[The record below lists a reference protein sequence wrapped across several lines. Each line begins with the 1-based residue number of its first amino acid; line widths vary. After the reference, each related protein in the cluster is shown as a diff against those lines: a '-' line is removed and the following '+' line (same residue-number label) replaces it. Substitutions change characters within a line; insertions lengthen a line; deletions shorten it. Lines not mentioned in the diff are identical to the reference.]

1 MIFDKLNELRSRIQR
16 AAERRDRDPA
26 GVEIVAAVKKAP
38 IEDLKLLLR
47 SKRIRY
53 FGESRIQDAQKRR
66 LELGAD
72 AGSVE
77 WRFIGHLQSNKARAA
92 AELFDAIDTV
102 DSLKTASA
110 LSAQLE
116 DSEPKRIL
124 VQVKLSDREAQSGL
138 LPGELEDFI
147 AKLRSFPKLT
157 PCGMMAILPMLD
169 PVEAVRPYCKELK
182 TIFDRRFPESSV
194 PERYL
199 SAGMSRDFEIAVE
212 EGANL
217 LRIGTAL
224 FGC

>member
-1 MIFDKLNELRSRIQR
+1 MIFDKLNELRSRIQQ
-16 AAERRDRDPA
+16 AAQRGGRDPA
-26 GVEIVAAVKKAP
+26 KVEIVAAVKKAP
-38 IEDLKLLLR
+38 MEDLTLLLR
-47 SKRIRY
+47 SKKIRY

-72 AGSVE
+72 AGNAE

-102 DSLKTASA
+102 DSLKIAAS
-110 LSAQLE
+110 LNAQLAQ
-116 DSEPKRIL
+116 SGPKKIL
-124 VQVKLSDREAQSGL
+124 VQVKLSDWKTQSGL
-138 LPGELEDFI
+138 LPEELEDFI
-147 AKLRSFPKLT
+147 AKLRSFPRLT
-157 PCGMMAILPMLD
+157 PCGMLAILPMLD

-182 TIFDRRFPESSV
+182 KIFDRHFPESRV